1 MNRSEHQKIIDE
13 IIGEAALAL
22 LQRTGPVNTQALMDQ
37 LMLMK
42 QQSSND
48 EQRAAITGA
57 ITEVRNS
64 ISAGKKR
71 REEQPQ
77 RDNVLQLFGNNEQS
91 GNNRKH

>member
-37 LMLMK
+37 LLLMK
-42 QQSSND
+42 QQSSD
-48 EQRAAITGA
+48 EEQRAAISAA
-57 ITEVRNS
+57 ITDVRNS
-64 ISAGKKR
+64 ISAGKKLR
-71 REEQPQ
+71 DEQPQ
-77 RDNVLQLFGNNEQS
+77 SDNVLQLFGHNQQS

>member
-48 EQRAAITGA
+48 EQRAAITAA

>member
-37 LMLMK
+37 LLLMK
-42 QQSSND
+42 QQSSD
-48 EQRAAITGA
+48 EEQRAAISAA
-57 ITEVRNS
+57 ITDVRNS
-64 ISAGKKR
+64 ISAGKKLR
-71 REEQPQ
+71 DEQPQ
-77 RDNVLQLFGNNEQS
+77 SDNVLQLFGHNHQS